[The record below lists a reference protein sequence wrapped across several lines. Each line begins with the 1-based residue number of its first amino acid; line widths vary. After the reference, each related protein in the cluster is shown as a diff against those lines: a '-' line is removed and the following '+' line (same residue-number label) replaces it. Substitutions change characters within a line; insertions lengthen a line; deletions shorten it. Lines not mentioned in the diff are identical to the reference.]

1 MHFGKYF
8 VHNLE
13 IKVSQG
19 QLPSLL
25 SGMLEEIANEATGD
39 MYIFNRNA
47 L

>member
-1 MHFGKYF
+1 MHFGKDF
-8 VHNLE
+8 VHDLE
-13 IKVSQG
+13 IKVSQR

-25 SGMLEEIANEATGD
+25 SGMLEEIASEATGD